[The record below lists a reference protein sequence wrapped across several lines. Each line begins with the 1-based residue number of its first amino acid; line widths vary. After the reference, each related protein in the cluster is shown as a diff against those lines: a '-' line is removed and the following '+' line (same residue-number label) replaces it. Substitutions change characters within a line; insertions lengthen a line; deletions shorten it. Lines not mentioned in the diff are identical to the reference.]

1 MADESMGDSDDVFDV
16 SEIEEITG
24 GGSDAPVFNSDGD
37 RFPASAGIRATK
49 YDFTNPIILS
59 NADLEKLKEKSER
72 FVYYLAGH
80 LSMFLSTEFDLQ
92 LEGLS
97 ADLYKNFTSGVKA
110 PACVSLFK
118 LQELNGVCL
127 LDVNSHLAVTVVDR
141 LLGGKGSTMPEER
154 GLTDIEN
161 ALVDDFNTLIIEEWC
176 RQWDEYMELHPTLI
190 GRESSGRFLQTSP
203 PDAMVLTLK
212 MEASF
217 GDVSGPIRIATPFY
231 TIEPL
236 VHKALEAEATQQSEG
251 KAKAARWHES
261 YDDIT
266 VSMSAEWDAFQMTV
280 RDLFNLETGD
290 VIEMPTR
297 LLSDTHLRIAGKT
310 CFKGEIGKEG
320 ERVAF
325 RVSETFVDANNL
337 TGKTH
342 E

>member
-1 MADESMGDSDDVFDV
+1 MSDESLGGSEDVFDV
-16 SEIEEITG
+16 SEIEELTG
-24 GGSDAPVFNSDGD
+24 GPTPPMFRSDGE
-37 RFPASAGIRATK
+37 RIPTESGVRAIK
-49 YDFTNPIILS
+49 YDFTNPIALS
-59 NADLEKLKEKSER
+59 DADLEKLKEMSER

-92 LEGLS
+92 LENLS
-97 ADLYKNFTSGVKA
+97 ADLYKNFTAEVKA

-118 LQELNGVCL
+118 IQELNGVCL

-141 LLGGKGSTMPEER
+141 LLGGKGSAMPEER

-161 ALVDDFNTLIIEEWC
+161 ALVDDFNSIVVEEWC
-176 RQWDEYMELHPTLI
+176 RQWDEFMELHPTLI

-203 PDAMVLTLK
+203 PDAMVLTLT

-236 VHKALEAEATQQSEG
+236 VHKALASDSSSLPKEKS
-251 KAKAARWHES
+251 KPARWHES

-266 VSMSAEWDAFQMTV
+266 VPMSAEWDAFTMTV
-280 RDLFNLETGD
+280 RDLVNLSVGD
-290 VIEMPTR
+290 IVEMPLR
-297 LLSDTHLRIAGKT
+297 LVSDTQLRIEGKT
-310 CFKGEIGKEG
+310 YFKGEIGKEG
-320 ERVAF
+320 KRVAF
-325 RVSETFVDANNL
+325 RITETEVDTNNL
-337 TGKTH
+337 TGKSH

>member
-16 SEIEEITG
+16 SEIEEMTG
-24 GGSDAPVFNSDGD
+24 GGSAAPIFRFSGE
-37 RFPASAGIRATK
+37 RFPSDSGVRAQK
-49 YDFTNPIILS
+49 YDFTNPIVLS
-59 NADLEKLKEKSER
+59 DADLEKLKEMSER

-97 ADLYKNFTSGVKA
+97 ADLYKNFTQSVKV
-110 PACVSLFK
+110 PACISLFK
-118 LQELNGVCL
+118 IQELNGICL

-161 ALVDDFNTLIIEEWC
+161 ALVDDFNSILVEEWC
-176 RQWDEYMELHPTLI
+176 RQWDDFMELHPTLI
-190 GRESSGRFLQTSP
+190 GKESSGRFLQTSP
-203 PDAMVLTLK
+203 PEAMVLTLT

-217 GDVSGPIRIATPFY
+217 GDVSGPIRIATPYY

-236 VHKALEAEATQQSEG
+236 VHMALESDTKRQPQEKS
-251 KAKAARWHES
+251 KMARWHES
-261 YDDIT
+261 YDDIN
-266 VSMSAEWDAFQMTV
+266 VPVSAEWDAFEMSV
-280 RDLFNLETGD
+280 HDLTNLKVGDIIET
-290 VIEMPTR
+290 PKR
-297 LLSDTHLRIAGKT
+297 LLTDTKLRMEGKT
-310 CFKGEIGKEG
+310 CFNGEIGKEG

-325 RVSETFVDANNL
+325 RVTEVSAEGKNL
-337 TGKTH
+337 TGKSH

>member
-1 MADESMGDSDDVFDV
+1 MSDEVQSSADDVFDV
-16 SEIEEITG
+16 SEIEEMTG
-24 GGSDAPVFNSDGD
+24 GSAAPIFRFDGE
-37 RFPASAGIRATK
+37 RFPASSGVRAHK
-49 YDFTNPIILS
+49 YDFTNPIVLS
-59 NADLEKLKEKSER
+59 DADLDKLREMSER

-97 ADLYKNFTSGVKA
+97 ADLYKNFTQSVKV

-141 LLGGKGSTMPEER
+141 LLGGKGSAMPEER

-161 ALVDDFNTLIIEEWC
+161 ALVDDFNNIVVEEWC
-176 RQWDEYMELHPTLI
+176 RQWDEFMELHPSLI

-203 PDAMVLTLK
+203 PDAMMLTLT

-217 GDVSGPIRIATPFY
+217 GDVSGPIRIATPYY

-236 VHKALEAEATQQSEG
+236 VHMALESEAKDRDEG
-251 KAKAARWHES
+251 KSKMARWHES
-261 YDDIT
+261 YDSIN
-266 VSMSAEWDAFQMTV
+266 VPMSAEWDAFEMTV
-280 RDLFNLETGD
+280 RDLTNLQVGD
-290 VIEMPTR
+290 VIETPMR
-297 LLSDTHLRIAGKT
+297 LLTDTKLRMEGKT

-320 ERVAF
+320 DRVAF
-325 RVSETFVDANNL
+325 RITEVYADGNNL
-337 TGKTH
+337 TGKSH

>member
-1 MADESMGDSDDVFDV
+1 MADEEMGDSEDVFDV
-16 SEIEEITG
+16 SEIDEMTSGSTG
-24 GGSDAPVFNSDGD
+24 PIFRCDGE
-37 RFPASAGIRATK
+37 RFPAESGVFATK
-49 YDFTNPIILS
+49 YDFTNPIVLS
-59 NADLEKLKEKSER
+59 SKDLEKLKEMSER

-97 ADLYKNFTSGVKA
+97 ADLYKNFTGSVKA

-141 LLGGKGSTMPEER
+141 LLGGKGSAMPEER

-161 ALVDDFNTLIIEEWC
+161 ALVDDFNNIIVEEWC
-176 RQWDEYMELHPTLI
+176 RQWDEFMELHPTLI

-203 PDAMVLTLK
+203 PDAMVLAVT

-217 GDVSGPIRIATPFY
+217 GDVSGPIRIATPYY

-236 VHKALEAEATQQSEG
+236 VHKALESEAKRQSESTP
-251 KAKAARWHES
+251 KTARWHES
-261 YDDIT
+261 DDEIT
-266 VSMSAEWDAFQMTV
+266 VPMSAEWDAFEMTV
-280 RDLFNLETGD
+280 RDLSNLREGD
-290 VIEMPTR
+290 VIEMPMR
-297 LLSDTHLRIAGKT
+297 LLSDTKLRIEGQT

-320 ERVAF
+320 HRVAF
-325 RVSETFVDANNL
+325 RITEKYEDANNL
-337 TGKTH
+337 TGKSH